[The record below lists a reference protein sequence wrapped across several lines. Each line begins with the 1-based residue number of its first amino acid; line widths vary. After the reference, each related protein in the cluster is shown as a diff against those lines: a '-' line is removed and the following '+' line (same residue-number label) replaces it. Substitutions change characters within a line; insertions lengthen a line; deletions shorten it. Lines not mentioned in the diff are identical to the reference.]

1 MDKPTPEVDFGA
13 ARFEDYDTHKPDVD
27 LDAFDSDK
35 ANRLEQLRLFKQGI
49 TESHDVVFRAV
60 VLAKEMLSRKEITQ
74 EQYNNLIDTI
84 RYVNEANTA
93 CLPKAYEPPIIHFP
107 KWPRETPTTT
117 VPDFEPRWTPM
128 KTTPPFHYDGA
139 RRNSMGNIKSSLL
152 NEAGGTLTGGPIS
165 ENH

>member
-1 MDKPTPEVDFGA
+1 MDKPTPEVIFRD
-13 ARFEDYDTHKPDVD
+13 ARFEDWDTHKPDVD
-27 LDAFDSDK
+27 LGAFDSDK

-74 EQYNNLIDTI
+74 EQYSNLIDTI

-93 CLPKAYEPPIIHFP
+93 CLPKAYEPPVIHFP
-107 KWPRETPTTT
+107 TFGHGTPKAP
-117 VPDFEPRWTPM
+117 VPDFEPSWTPTA
-128 KTTPPFHYDGA
+128 KEVPVHYDGV
-139 RRNSMGNIKSSLL
+139 RRDSMGNIKRSLL
-152 NEAGGTLTGGPIS
+152 NEAGGTLNRPPIS